1 MHMYV
6 CMLLVCLCYMYVLK
20 EAKSRHW
27 ICWNGIQ
34 AVVSLFNSIRNSGNQ
49 TQAFWKISKCS

>member
-1 MHMYV
+1 MYV

-27 ICWNGIQ
+27 IYWNGIQ
-34 AVVSLFNSIRNSGNQ
+34 AVVSLFNSIGDSGNQ
-49 TQAFWKISKCS
+49 TQAFWKINKCS